1 MARQIDEAPTGS
13 LADADYI
20 LASRSTDARLERIPG
35 SDFATGAEGVLAVS
49 ALQPAD
55 INTLAELNAIVADAT
70 LGTAADFATAAQGS
84 TADSALQ
91 AADINTLA
99 ELNAIV
105 ADATLVD
112 GALANVVED
121 TSPQLGGNLDTQ
133 SFTVDG
139 RDVSVDGSKL
149 DGIEAGST
157 ADQSNAEIRAAVEAA
172 TDSNVFTDADH
183 TKLDGVESSATADQ
197 TATEIGVAVHLVG
210 LDAAK
215 PAAASGNNGVLY
227 LSTDVNGGTTYRSNG
242 STWVQAGGGV
252 TSSGMANVV
261 EDTSPQLGA
270 NLDTQSFTV
279 DGRDVSVDGTK
290 LDGVEAGATADQ
302 SNAEIRAAVEA
313 ATDSNV
319 FTDAD
324 HSKLNGVEAN
334 ATADQTATE
343 IGVVVH
349 LVGLDAAKPA
359 AASANN
365 GVLYLSTDVNG
376 GTLYRSNGSSW
387 VAAGGGVTSS
397 GMANVV
403 EDTSPQLGGMLD
415 INGQAIGDGTLELLK
430 FSETVSAVN
439 EITVTNAATGGH
451 PSITATGDDANP
463 DLVLDAKGTGVV
475 KTLSSNLNITGDI
488 VVSGVVDGR
497 DVATDGTKLDGVA
510 SGATNN
516 TGALADLSTVAAGQ
530 IDDEAVTLAKMA
542 HMATGS
548 LLGRDTALTGDV
560 EVLSKA
566 SALTLLNVADGSTA
580 NDSDANLKNRA
591 NHTGT
596 QTLATISDSAAL
608 AALATVG
615 TTEIDDEA
623 VTLPKLTHI
632 ATDSFL
638 GRTTALTGDVEVLSA
653 ADVRTIL
660 NVESG
665 ATADQSDA
673 EIRAAVEAATDSN
686 VFTDA
691 DHSKLNGIE
700 ASATADQSNAE
711 IRAAVEAATDSN
723 VFTDADHTK
732 LDGVASSAT
741 ANDTDPNLKARANHT
756 GTQPLSTIS
765 DSGALA
771 ALATVG
777 TGQIDDEAVTHA
789 KLAHMATD
797 SFLGRTTAGTGDVET
812 LSASQ
817 ARTVLNV
824 ADGAEVNPTEAWTVA
839 LGDETTAITT
849 GTAKVTFRTPYA
861 MTVTGVRASLTTASS
876 SGIPT
881 FDINEGGSTILT
893 TKLTI
898 DANEK
903 TSTTAVTAAVIGGA
917 GPVLADDAEITIDV
931 DVAGTGAAGAKI
943 TLLYTR

>member
-1 MARQIDEAPTGS
+1 MPIQIDAATQVSRNSSDHVLISQTSVAGALKRVLVSVFATAAQGAKADSAVQPADIDTLAELNSVLTDATLVDGGLANVVEDTTPQLGGNLDTQSFTVDGRDVSADGTKLDGIEASATADQSAAEILTAIKTVDGTGS
-13 LADADYI
+13 GLDAD
-20 LASRSTDARLERIPG
+20 LLDGLQASA
-35 SDFATGAEGVLAVS
+35 FATAAQGSTADS
-49 ALQPAD
+49 ALQAAD

-121 TSPQLGGNLDTQ
+121 TTPQLGGNLDTQ

-227 LSTDVNGGTTYRSNG
+227 LSTDVNGGTLYRSNG

-324 HSKLNGVEAN
+324 HTKLNGIEASADVTD
-334 ATADQTATE
+334 ATNVTSAGALMDSELTDIAAVKALSDASIAVTDTGTSTTAFVTPAGLAGSALQTKVNGIE
-343 IGVVVH
+343 
-349 LVGLDAAKPA
+349 A
-359 AASANN
+359 AAD
-365 GVLYLSTDVNG
+365 VTDATNVN
-376 GTLYRSNGSSW
+376 
-387 VAAGGGVTSS
+387 AAGATMNTDASVAGNSYFLDEDTLSSNSATQVASQQSIKAYVDSATGGHLS
-397 GMANVV
+397 NVV

-415 INGQAIGDGTLELLK
+415 VNGNAIGDGTRELLT
-430 FSETVSAVN
+430 FTEDVSAVN
-439 EITVTNAATGGH
+439 QVNVENQAAGGG
-451 PSITATGDDANP
+451 PIIRASGDDANV
-463 DLVLDAKGTGVV
+463 DLNFESKGTGNIKFADDTDVTG
-475 KTLSSNLNITGDI
+475 TLAVTGAIT
-488 VVSGVVDGR
+488 VTSTVDGR
-497 DVATDGTKLDGVA
+497 DVATDGSKLDG
-510 SGATNN
+510 
-516 TGALADLSTVAAGQ
+516 
-530 IDDEAVTLAKMA
+530 I
-542 HMATGS
+542 
-548 LLGRDTALTGDV
+548 
-560 EVLSKA
+560 
-566 SALTLLNVADGSTA
+566 
-580 NDSDANLKNRA
+580 
-591 NHTGT
+591 
-596 QTLATISDSAAL
+596 
-608 AALATVG
+608 
-615 TTEIDDEA
+615 
-623 VTLPKLTHI
+623 
-632 ATDSFL
+632 
-638 GRTTALTGDVEVLSA
+638 
-653 ADVRTIL
+653 
-660 NVESG
+660 
-665 ATADQSDA
+665 
-673 EIRAAVEAATDSN
+673 
-686 VFTDA
+686 
-691 DHSKLNGIE
+691 
-700 ASATADQSNAE
+700 
-711 IRAAVEAATDSN
+711 
-723 VFTDADHTK
+723 
-732 LDGVASSAT
+732 ASSAT
-741 ANDTDPNLKARANHT
+741 ANSADATLLARANHT

-777 TGQIDDEAVTHA
+777 SGQIDDEAVTHA

-849 GTAKVTFRTPYA
+849 GTAKVTFRTPYT

-931 DVAGTGAAGAKI
+931 DVAGLGAAGAKI